1 MLCLQILMP
10 PVGLVMKQATIITA
24 IDALEARL
32 ENHCDT
38 IGNVAWSNDA
48 DFLDELV
55 ANADYED
62 DFEKDLLEEVIEMKR
77 ALVELKGVLKNG

>member
-1 MLCLQILMP
+1 
-10 PVGLVMKQATIITA
+10 MKQATIITA

-38 IGNVAWSNDA
+38 IGNVAWANDA

>member
-1 MLCLQILMP
+1 
-10 PVGLVMKQATIITA
+10 MKKTTIITA

-62 DFEKDLLEEVIEMKR
+62 DFEKDLLEEIIEMKR
-77 ALVELKGVLKNG
+77 ALIELKGVLKNG

>member
-1 MLCLQILMP
+1 
-10 PVGLVMKQATIITA
+10 MKKTTIITA

-62 DFEKDLLEEVIEMKR
+62 DFEKDLLEEIIEMKR

>member
-1 MLCLQILMP
+1 
-10 PVGLVMKQATIITA
+10 MKQATIITA

-38 IGNVAWSNDA
+38 IGNVAWNDA

>member
-1 MLCLQILMP
+1 
-10 PVGLVMKQATIITA
+10 MKQATIITA

-38 IGNVAWSNDA
+38 IGNVAGSNDA

>member
-1 MLCLQILMP
+1 
-10 PVGLVMKQATIITA
+10 MKQATIVTA

-77 ALVELKGVLKNG
+77 ALVELKGVLKDG